1 MRDRT
6 VPHFSFAPTPL
17 RASTYAA
24 GRGVLRAWLAAAVLA
39 CSGAALAQSSPCTK
53 DPERHAQLAEQDT
66 VQLYELQARHGRHEV
81 SDRARRVFTR
91 LQNAWREADP
101 GSAWI
106 DWRLRGYG
114 AASPNA
120 HALHTGTVLMT
131 RGLDDASVPEDAL
144 AASLAHEMGH
154 VLLRHGIEQ
163 ACFALQAAGPTVLAL
178 RLAQA
183 DVSVEAWS
191 PGSEL
196 GQRVRALS
204 HLHELQADAWAVQ
217 LLARAGFAP
226 DAMSQL
232 FSWLVD
238 KRPTA
243 SGLSAGTHPTLEAR
257 ARLAEK
263 VQGQL
268 DAQAPSQSRPLP
280 PAALLKTAAP
290 APGP

>member
-6 VPHFSFAPTPL
+6 VPHFSFATTPL
-17 RASTYAA
+17 RAFTYLA
-24 GRGVLRAWLAAAVLA
+24 GHGALRAWLAAALTF
-39 CSGAALAQSSPCTK
+39 SGTALAQTPSPTCMK

-66 VQLYELQARHGRHEV
+66 VQLFELQAHHGRHDV
-81 SDRARRVFTR
+81 SDRARRVFAR
-91 LQNAWREADP
+91 LQHALRDADP

-131 RGLDDASVPEDAL
+131 RGLDDPSVPEDAL

-163 ACFALQAAGPTVLAL
+163 ACFAVQAVGPTTLAL

-183 DVSVEAWS
+183 DVNVEAWS
-191 PGSEL
+191 PNSEL

-204 HLHELQADAWAVQ
+204 QLHELQADAWAVQ

-232 FSWLVD
+232 FGWLAD
-238 KRPTA
+238 RQPTA
-243 SGLSAGTHPTLEAR
+243 SGFSAGTHPTLEAR
-257 ARLAEK
+257 TRLAEK
-263 VQGQL
+263 VQVKV
-268 DAQAPSQSRPLP
+268 AA